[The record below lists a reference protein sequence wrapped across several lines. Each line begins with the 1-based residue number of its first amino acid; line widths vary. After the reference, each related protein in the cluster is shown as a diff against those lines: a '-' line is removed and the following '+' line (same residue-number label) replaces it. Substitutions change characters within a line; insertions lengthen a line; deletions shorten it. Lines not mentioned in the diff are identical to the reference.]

1 MVKCVKNVFVAAMAV
16 SAIFVIAGCASK
28 PSVAPTAVPDLVD
41 MFDANM
47 SATMEFPAVKATASA
62 YQESKG
68 LVAANA
74 IDGDLNTTWTAEGS
88 QWIIIDLGAV
98 KKVAYV
104 EVAMLKGSQRKY
116 KVMFEAS
123 VDGTTYK
130 TILKKTTSS
139 GKTEEME
146 KYDTVNVDAQYIK
159 IDVDGADSSDWNNI
173 REVKVYGIK

>member
-1 MVKCVKNVFVAAMAV
+1 MVKCVKNVFVAAIAV
-16 SAIFVIAGCASK
+16 SAIFVIAGCTSK
-28 PSVAPTAVPDLVD
+28 PSVAPAEVPDVVD
-41 MFDANM
+41 MFEADMA
-47 SATMEFPAVKATASA
+47 AVVEFPAVEATASA

-88 QWIIIDLGAV
+88 QWINIDLGAV
-98 KKVAYV
+98 KKVAYL

-123 VDGTTYK
+123 TDGTTYK

-146 KYDTVNVDAQYIK
+146 MYDTANIEAQYIR
-159 IDVDGADSSDWNNI
+159 INVYGADSSDWNNI
-173 REVKVYGIK
+173 REVKVYGIN